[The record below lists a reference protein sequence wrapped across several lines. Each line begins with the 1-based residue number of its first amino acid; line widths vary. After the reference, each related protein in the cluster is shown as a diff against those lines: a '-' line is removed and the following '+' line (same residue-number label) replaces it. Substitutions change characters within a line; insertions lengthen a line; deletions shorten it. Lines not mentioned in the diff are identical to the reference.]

1 MLENS
6 EIYSL
11 KPESQE
17 NIPEALPVTEED
29 EKLIFNDKTKKFKEI
44 KDQVRALRKAQK
56 AGKPVDSELMQLEQE
71 GKQLYRE
78 LTKGAARIKR
88 LRKLRKVEEEK
99 TIIIEQGRKK
109 IGLDKK
115 PKKVKEKNSED

>member
-1 MLENS
+1 
-6 EIYSL
+6 
-11 KPESQE
+11 
-17 NIPEALPVTEED
+17 
-29 EKLIFNDKTKKFKEI
+29 
-44 KDQVRALRKAQK
+44 LRKAQK